1 MNKKQQDKEAVQET
15 ILDYDLI
22 KEVEQFLY
30 KEARICDERLYGAW
44 EDLWTDDAVYWVP
57 ANGSDIDPETEMS
70 IIYDNRSRISLR
82 VNQFYTGKRYA
93 AEAESKLRRVV
104 SNVELLSVE
113 KNEVKVASNMVI
125 YESTSRQ
132 DNIWGGRC
140 EHVIKKSE
148 GGWKMSYKKV
158 TLVNCDKALDNITFL
173 I

>member
-15 ILDYDLI
+15 VLDYELI

-30 KEARICDERLYGAW
+30 KEARLCDERLYSAW
-44 EDLWTDDAVYWVP
+44 EDLWEDDAVYWVP
-57 ANGSDIDPETEMS
+57 ANDIDIDPETEMS

-93 AEAESKLRRVV
+93 AETESKLRRVV

-113 KNEVKVASNMVI
+113 QAEVKVASNMVI

-132 DNIWGGRC
+132 DNVWGARC
-140 EHVIKKSE
+140 EHLIRKTGS
-148 GGWKMSYKKV
+148 GWKMAYKKV
-158 TLVNCDKALDNITFL
+158 SLVNCDKALDNITFL